1 MGYSVWFCD
10 LEKAV
15 KALRAKV
22 PNLETFN
29 SIEGNAYGD
38 FLVKT
43 DTEKWIIKH
52 RDFSVWHEEKGKHKW
67 GNWVE
72 L

>member
-15 KALRAKV
+15 EALKTKV

-52 RDFSVWHEEKGKHKW
+52 RDFSVWHEEKGKNKW
-67 GNWVE
+67 GDWVE

>member
-10 LEKAV
+10 LEKAI
-15 KALRAKV
+15 KALKEKE

-38 FLVKT
+38 FIIKT
-43 DTEKWIIKH
+43 DTDEWIVKH
-52 RDFSVWHEEKGKHKW
+52 RDFSVWHKEKGQHKW
-67 GNWVE
+67 GDWVE